1 MILRPLLC
9 LLLLS
14 AYAQSQVQDFWFS
27 GAEVNKYQLK
37 QSRYG
42 EEHPGHAEFIF
53 VTEPFLTDKQV
64 KNESGAAASTNVLK
78 LNALRTF
85 NTGIYSYRTMTSTF
99 RPIDLNTYPHAFKST
114 TSVQDWCGQAFQQL
128 NWKNNSWQAQVRSY
142 FETPGDENVTLPDA
156 VLEDE
161 LWLLIRLDPKKLPTG
176 SFKAIPGAVVSRL
189 FHIPLAAYSAK
200 ATLQTDAGKLVYTI
214 TYPRLKRSLS
224 MTADADFPHI
234 IREWTES
241 KEGEKSRT
249 HAKLT
254 HRIMN
259 AEYWSQHNLKYAGL
273 RRKLG
278 LIPEAK

>member
-1 MILRPLLC
+1 MKFYFLLC
-9 LLLLS
+9 LLPLTAL
-14 AYAQSQVQDFWFS
+14 AQSPVQDFWFS
-27 GAEVNKYQLK
+27 GAEINKYQLK

-42 EEHPGHAEFIF
+42 EEHPGHAEFVF
-53 VTEPFLTDKQV
+53 VTEPFHTAKQV
-64 KNESGAAASTNVLK
+64 KNESGAASSTDVLK

-99 RPIDLNTYPHAFKST
+99 RPIDLKTYPRALKST
-114 TSVQDWCGQAFQQL
+114 TSVQDWCGQIFQQM
-128 NWKNNSWQAQVRSY
+128 NWKEGQWQAQIRSY
-142 FETPGDENVTLPDA
+142 FETPADKNTTIANA

-161 LWLLIRLDPKKLPTG
+161 LWLLMRLNPQKLPIG
-176 SFKAIPGAVVSRL
+176 SFKAVPGAVVSRL
-189 FHIPLAAYSAK
+189 FHIPLQAYSAE
-200 ATLQTDAGKLVYTI
+200 ATLQSQSGKLIYTI
-214 TYPRLKRSLS
+214 TYPHLKRSLRL
-224 MTADADFPHI
+224 TADAAFPHV

-241 KEGEKSRT
+241 KEGEAIRT

-259 AEYWSQHNLKYAGL
+259 SDYWSKHNLKHAGL